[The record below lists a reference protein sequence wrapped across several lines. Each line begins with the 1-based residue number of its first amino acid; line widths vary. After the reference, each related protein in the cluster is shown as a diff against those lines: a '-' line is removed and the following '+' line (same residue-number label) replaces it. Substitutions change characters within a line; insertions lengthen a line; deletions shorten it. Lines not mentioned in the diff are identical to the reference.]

1 MKRFLNIGL
10 AVLLIFAA
18 GGCESDDDIIG
29 DITGDDIKVMTWNIY
44 VGADTDPI
52 TMAQSVEDIPVE
64 VLYALLDLVAN
75 NFKERVN
82 AIADEIEAERP
93 HLIGLQEV
101 SIIRNQSPGDYLIG
115 NPIDATNE
123 LYNYLD
129 LLLEALEARGLSYE
143 AVAVSKLFDI
153 ELPMITDPQA
163 MTFDD
168 VRLTDHEVLLA
179 RSDVEIGN
187 IVEGQY
193 NYNLG
198 IQLPT
203 GASITVQRGWVAAN
217 ATINGK
223 EFRIVSTHLETAEAS
238 PTTQLSQA
246 AELISMLSSET
257 LPIVLVGD
265 MNSDADGSTTASIA
279 NLLAAGYVDAWTES
293 GTTEAEYTCCQLEL
307 LASDSSNLSRRID
320 YILLSDVFEVVKMN
334 RVGADLEDRSAPSG
348 LWPSDHAGL
357 VATIRLP

>member
-1 MKRFLNIGL
+1 M
-10 AVLLIFAA
+10 
-18 GGCESDDDIIG
+18 
-29 DITGDDIKVMTWNIY
+29 
-44 VGADTDPI
+44 
-52 TMAQSVEDIPVE
+52 
-64 VLYALLDLVAN
+64 AN
-75 NFKERVN
+75 NFRERVN
-82 AIADEIEAERP
+82 AIADEIEAEQP

-143 AVAVSKLFDI
+143 VVAVSELFDI
-153 ELPMITDPQA
+153 ELPMITDPVA

-179 RSDVEIGN
+179 RSDVEVGN
-187 IVEGQY
+187 IVEGQFTS
-193 NYNLG
+193 NLN
-198 IQLPT
+198 IQMPT
-203 GASITVQRGWVAAN
+203 GATITIKRGYVSAN
-217 ATINGK
+217 VTIDGK

-238 PTTQLSQA
+238 PTTQLTQA
-246 AELISMLSSET
+246 GELISMLSSET

-293 GTTEAEYTCCQLEL
+293 GTTETEYTCCQVEL

-334 RVGADLEDRSAPSG
+334 RVGADLEDRSTPNG
-348 LWPSDHAGL
+348 MWPSDHAGL
-357 VATIRLP
+357 VVTIRLP